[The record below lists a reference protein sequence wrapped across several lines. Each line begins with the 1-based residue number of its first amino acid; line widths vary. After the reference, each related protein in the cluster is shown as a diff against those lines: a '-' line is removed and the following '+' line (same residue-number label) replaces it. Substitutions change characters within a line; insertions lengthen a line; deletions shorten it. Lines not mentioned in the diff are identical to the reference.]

1 MADIIQLRRGLSSTW
16 TSTNPVLADGELGYE
31 TNTKKGKLGDGVTAW
46 NSLTYSW
53 TGQVFDIDG
62 SAEKTVPVNTD
73 KIAISDGVL
82 KHYTWSGLKAT
93 LKTYFDT
100 LYGSGSG
107 SVTSV
112 GASVPTGF
120 SISGSPIT
128 TSGVLAISFTAGY
141 SLPTTANQTNWGA
154 AYTHSQVVTG
164 SVHGS
169 TEVGEALLRLTNPS
183 AIRFLRVNA
192 DNTATA
198 LTAEDFLTAI
208 GASASSHTQN
218 ASTILA
224 GTFATGNFAFP
235 NNLEVNGQASSAVFA
250 KGNSGTGTVTF
261 SWNDSNFQTV
271 TLNGNCTFAF
281 ANPQSGASYQIV
293 VTNDGTVRTVTL
305 PTVYWK
311 GGTLPVFTGTLNAV
325 DMITLTYDGS
335 KYIGGYSSN
344 HKV

>member
-1 MADIIQLRRGLSSTW
+1 MADILQIRRGTAAQW
-16 TSTNPVLADGELGYE
+16 TSTNPILADGELGFE
-31 TNTKKGKLGDGVTAW
+31 TDTKKGKLGDGVLAW
-46 NSLTYSW
+46 TSLPYSW
-53 TGQVFDIDG
+53 TG
-62 SAEKTVPVNTD
+62 
-73 KIAISDGVL
+73 VL
-82 KHYTWSGLKAT
+82 STGT
-93 LKTYFDT
+93 
-100 LYGSGSG
+100 
-107 SVTSV
+107 VTSV
-112 GASVPTGF
+112 GATVPTGL

-128 TSGVLAISFTAGY
+128 SSGVLAISFTAGY
-141 SLPTTANQTNWGA
+141 SLPTDANQTLWGT
-154 AYTHSQVVTG
+154 AYTHSQIVSG

-169 TEVGEALLRLTNPS
+169 TDVGNALLRLSNPS
-183 AIRFLRVNA
+183 AIRFLRINA

-198 LTAEDFLTAI
+198 LTAGDFLTAI
-208 GASASSHTQN
+208 GAASSSHTQN

-224 GTFATGNFAFP
+224 GTFATGNFSFP
-235 NNLEVNGQASSAVFA
+235 NNLEISGQASSAVFP

-281 ANPQSGASYQIV
+281 SNPQSGASYQIV

-335 KYIGGYSSN
+335 KYIGSFSSN
-344 HKV
+344 HKI